1 MDIQSITELITTLG
15 FPIACVVALGAFIFY
30 TYKKQN
36 EKSELYMNEI
46 QESAK
51 EREEKLY
58 QEIALNR
65 EINSKAI
72 ETIALYA
79 ERLNTIEGNVEGIKN
94 DVLVIKEKLSN

>member
-15 FPIACVVALGAFIFY
+15 FPITCVVVLGAFIFY

-58 QEIALNR
+58 KEIALNR

>member
-1 MDIQSITELITTLG
+1 MDIQGITELIATLG
-15 FPIACVVALGAFIFY
+15 FPIACVVALGSFIFY
-30 TYKKQN
+30 TYKK
-36 EKSELYMNEI
+36 SELYINDV
-46 QESAK
+46 QESSK

-58 QEIALNR
+58 KEIALNR

>member
-1 MDIQSITELITTLG
+1 MDYNSVIDLITTLG

-30 TYKKQN
+30 VYKKQS
-36 EKSELYMNEI
+36 EKIATYIGKI
-46 QESAK
+46 QEDAK
-51 EREEKLY
+51 AREEKLY
-58 QEIALNR
+58 EEIALNR
-65 EINSKAI
+65 EISGKAI